1 MVVWPVIYEV
11 EPRRPFGGVFDRT
24 GSLEGPTLSQ
34 PGRYPSDG
42 SHEPGTRIGEAAEWD
57 NGRTKVP
64 LGSFLGWKRCVCRTV

>member
-42 SHEPGTRIGEAAEWD
+42 SHEPVTRISEAEGWGI
-57 NGRTKVP
+57 GRSKVP
-64 LGSFLGWKRCVCRTV
+64 LESF